1 MNLLW
6 WLKKTLMIQ
15 VYYIAYSH
23 KKLDGGFK
31 AAIFRANN
39 ILTQT
44 WWRRRILVQRNNINK

>member
-1 MNLLW
+1 MSLLW
-6 WLKKTLMIQ
+6 WLKKTAYK
-15 VYYIAYSH
+15 VGYYIAYSH

-44 WWRRRILVQRNNINK
+44 WWRRRMPSCLR